1 MKAFKYS
8 VVWSDEAR
16 KMLSA
21 IPDKRIQAKIIERG
35 EELTVEPEK
44 QGKALIDDLTGF
56 RSVRAVGQRYRILYK
71 IENEKIMVFIV
82 AVGIRKEGSKSDI
95 YKLAKKLLRLGLVK

>member
-1 MKAFKYS
+1 MKVLKYR

-35 EELTVEPEK
+35 EELEVEPEK

-56 RSVRAVGQRYRILYK
+56 RSVRTVGQRYRILYK
-71 IENEKIMVFIV
+71 IENEQIMVFIV
-82 AVGIRKEGSKSDI
+82 AVGIRKEGSKNDI
-95 YKLAKKLLRLGLVK
+95 YQLAKKLLRLGLAK